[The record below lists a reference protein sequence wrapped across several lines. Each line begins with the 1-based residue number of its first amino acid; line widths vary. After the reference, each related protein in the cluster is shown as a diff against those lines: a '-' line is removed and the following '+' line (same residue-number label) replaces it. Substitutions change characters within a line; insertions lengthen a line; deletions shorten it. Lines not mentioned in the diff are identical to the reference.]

1 MLTKSLVT
9 FLFGICRNGVHVQ
22 IVLPF
27 SKLSHAFVFINTGEI
42 ESSHLD
48 MTNMF
53 VSELT
58 FILSNLKKRKRN
70 RHGMIYM
77 HYMHKYV

>member
-1 MLTKSLVT
+1 M
-9 FLFGICRNGVHVQ
+9 
-22 IVLPF
+22 LPF

-58 FILSNLKKRKRN
+58 FILSNLKNAKE
-70 RHGMIYM
+70 IATA
-77 HYMHKYV
+77 